1 MMKKVTLFLLA
12 ALALPCF
19 VSPAHADTSDLRARL
34 ESSGA
39 ATVRRLSPCR
49 ISGRGRSWA
58 NATAI
63 SVEGGAG
70 LERKDGIYLYFQD
83 TKSDVSGEFFPGGKT
98 DAVGLY
104 TSSAY
109 LDNKE
114 VDGLLKYLDATIL
127 KYREIQGKD
136 MGLVSY
142 SYALAEDGT
151 LEMSVVG
158 KRQEF
163 SLYSSGKLLRGQ
175 SFAVAN
181 RQLKVTLVG
190 VEEFEKLRDYL
201 KESITWQK
209 SVK

>member
-1 MMKKVTLFLLA
+1 MKKVTLFLLA
-12 ALALPCF
+12 AAALPCF
-19 VSPAHADTSDLRARL
+19 HSPVHADTSELRARL
-34 ESSGA
+34 EAPGA
-39 ATVRRLSPCR
+39 ATVRRLTPCR

-63 SVEGGAG
+63 TVDAEGGQ
-70 LERKDGIYLYFQD
+70 ERKDGVYLYFQD
-83 TKSDVSGEFFPGGKT
+83 TKADNSGEIFLGGRT
-98 DAVGLY
+98 DAVGIY

-109 LDNKE
+109 LDSKE
-114 VDGLLKYLDATIL
+114 VDGLIKYLDATIQ

-136 MGLVSY
+136 MGLISY
-142 SYALAEDGT
+142 SYALAEDCT
-151 LEMSVVG
+151 LELGVVG

-163 SLYSSGKLLRGQ
+163 SIYSSGKLLRGQ

-201 KESITWQK
+201 KETLVWQK

>member
-1 MMKKVTLFLLA
+1 MKKATLFLLA
-12 ALALPCF
+12 ALTLPIF
-19 VSPAHADTSDLRARL
+19 VSPSHADTSELRARL
-34 ESSGA
+34 EAPGP
-39 ATVRRLSPCR
+39 ATVHRLPPAR

-63 SVEGGAG
+63 TVDAEAG

-83 TKSDVSGEFFPGGKT
+83 TKADTSGELFPGGKT
-98 DAVGLY
+98 DAVGIY

-109 LDNKE
+109 LDSKE
-114 VDGLLKYLDATIL
+114 VEGLVKYLDTTIQ

-136 MGLVSY
+136 QGLVSY
-142 SYALAEDGT
+142 SYALAEDCT
-151 LEMSVVG
+151 VEMNVVG

-163 SLYSSGKLLRGQ
+163 AFISSGKLLRGQ

-201 KESITWQK
+201 KESIAWQK

>member
-1 MMKKVTLFLLA
+1 MKKVTLFLLA
-12 ALALPCF
+12 AAALPCF
-19 VSPAHADTSDLRARL
+19 VSPAHADTSELRARL
-34 ESSGA
+34 EAPGA
-39 ATVRRLSPCR
+39 ATVRRLTPCR

-63 SVEGGAG
+63 TVDAEGGQ
-70 LERKDGIYLYFQD
+70 ERKDGIYLYFQD
-83 TKSDVSGEFFPGGKT
+83 TKADNSGEIFLGGRT
-98 DAVGLY
+98 DAVGIY

-109 LDNKE
+109 LDSKE
-114 VDGLLKYLDATIL
+114 VDGLLKYLDATIQ

-142 SYALAEDGT
+142 SYALAEDCT
-151 LEMSVVG
+151 LEMGVVG

-163 SLYSSGKLLRGQ
+163 SIYSSGKLLRGQ

-201 KESITWQK
+201 KETLAWQK

>member
-1 MMKKVTLFLLA
+1 MKKATLFLLA
-12 ALALPCF
+12 ALTLPCF
-19 VSPAHADTSDLRARL
+19 AVTSAHADTSELRARL
-34 ESSGA
+34 EAPGA
-39 ATVRRLSPCR
+39 ATVRRLTPCR

-63 SVEGGAG
+63 TVDAEAG
-70 LERKDGIYLYFQD
+70 QERKDGVYLYFQD
-83 TKSDVSGEFFPGGKT
+83 TKADNSGEIFLGGRT
-98 DAVGLY
+98 DAVGIY

-109 LDNKE
+109 LDSKE
-114 VDGLLKYLDATIL
+114 VAGLLTFLDTTIL

-142 SYALAEDGT
+142 SYALAEDCT

-201 KESITWQK
+201 KETLAWQK

>member
-1 MMKKVTLFLLA
+1 VKKQTLFVLA
-12 ALALPCF
+12 ALSLPLLATR
-19 VSPAHADTSDLRARL
+19 VHADTSELRARL
-34 ESSGA
+34 EAPGA
-39 ATVRRLSPCR
+39 STVRRMAPVR

-63 SVEGGAG
+63 SVDAEAG
-70 LERKDGIYLYFQD
+70 QERKDGVYLYFQD
-83 TKSDVSGEFFPGGKT
+83 TKADNSGEIFLGGRT
-98 DAVGLY
+98 DAVGIY

-109 LDNKE
+109 LDSKE
-114 VDGLLKYLDATIL
+114 VDGLVKFLDATIA

-136 MGLVSY
+136 QGLVSY
-142 SYALAEDGT
+142 SYALAEDCT
-151 LEMSVVG
+151 IEMGVVG

-201 KESITWQK
+201 KESIAWQK